1 MANQAKYGE
10 NLSFFTEK
18 SKTDVKTT
26 AKKEEKATT
35 TTPKA
40 TTTTPKATQQPQGG
54 TTGNYG
60 VGNLSRGAINILSQV
75 FGGSGKINA
84 TPKTASYGANIKKKQ
99 EDTNNG

>member
-18 SKTDVKTT
+18 SKPDVKTT
-26 AKKEEKATT
+26 AKKEEKA
-35 TTPKA
+35 K
-40 TTTTPKATQQPQGG
+40 TTTPKATQQEQPKGG
-54 TTGNYG
+54 NAGNYG
-60 VGNLSRGAINILSQV
+60 VGNLSRGALNILSQV

>member
-18 SKTDVKTT
+18 SKPDVKTKT
-26 AKKEEKATT
+26 KKEEKATT

-40 TTTTPKATQQPQGG
+40 TQQSQGG
-54 TTGNYG
+54 SAGNYG
-60 VGNLSRGAINILSQV
+60 VGNLSRGALNILSQV

>member
-18 SKTDVKTT
+18 SKPNVKTT

-40 TTTTPKATQQPQGG
+40 TQQPHEG
-54 TTGNYG
+54 TAGNYG
-60 VGNLSRGAINILSQV
+60 VGNLSRGALNILSQV

>member
-18 SKTDVKTT
+18 SKPDVKTKT
-26 AKKEEKATT
+26 KKEE
-35 TTPKA
+35 KA

-54 TTGNYG
+54 TACNYG
-60 VGNLSRGAINILSQV
+60 VGNLSRGALNILSQV

>member
-18 SKTDVKTT
+18 SKPDVKTKT
-26 AKKEEKATT
+26 KKEE
-35 TTPKA
+35 KA

-54 TTGNYG
+54 AAGNYG
-60 VGNLSRGAINILSQV
+60 VGNLSRGALNILSQV

>member
-1 MANQAKYGE
+1 MANQVKYGE

-18 SKTDVKTT
+18 SKPDVKTKT
-26 AKKEEKATT
+26 KKEE
-35 TTPKA
+35 KA

-54 TTGNYG
+54 TAGNYG
-60 VGNLSRGAINILSQV
+60 V
-75 FGGSGKINA
+75 GSGKINA

>member
-10 NLSFFTEK
+10 NLSFFIEK
-18 SKTDVKTT
+18 SKPDVKTKT
-26 AKKEEKATT
+26 KKEE
-35 TTPKA
+35 KA

-54 TTGNYG
+54 TAGNYG
-60 VGNLSRGAINILSQV
+60 VGNLSRGALNILSQV

>member
-18 SKTDVKTT
+18 SKPDVKTT

-35 TTPKA
+35 TTPK
-40 TTTTPKATQQPQGG
+40 TTQQPQGG
-54 TTGNYG
+54 TAGNYG
-60 VGNLSRGAINILSQV
+60 VGNLSRGALNILSQV

-84 TPKTASYGANIKKKQ
+84 TPKSASYGANIKKKQ
-99 EDTNNG
+99 EDANNG